1 MGYSIYLSDPV
12 TREVL
17 ELDEPHFMRGG
28 MYKLGGDTELRLYI
42 TYNYSDWYYR
52 DDTFGD
58 KVETEEGS
66 TGGIRTLYGMTGLES
81 IPLLERVINVLENLD
96 EDLIEEDL
104 TEEEI
109 KEYRNDCG
117 GSYWVPTRVNAL
129 KPLYQL
135 LTMAKMRPD
144 GVWQGD

>member
-12 TREVL
+12 TGEVL

-42 TYNYSDWYYR
+42 TYSYSNWYYR
-52 DDTFGD
+52 DDAFGD
-58 KVETEEGS
+58 KVETDEGS

-81 IPLLERVINVLENLD
+81 IPLLEKVINVLENLD
-96 EDLIEEDL
+96 EDL

-109 KEYRNDCG
+109 KEYKSFCG
-117 GSYWVPTRVNAL
+117 GDYWVPTRENAI

>member
-81 IPLLERVINVLENLD
+81 IPLLEKVIGVLENLD
-96 EDLIEEDL
+96 EDLIEE
-104 TEEEI
+104 
-109 KEYRNDCG
+109 YRNNHE
-117 GSYWVPTRVNAL
+117 GSYWVPTRENAL

-135 LTMAKMRPD
+135 LTMAKMSPD

>member
-28 MYKLGGDTELRLYI
+28 MYKLGGDTELCLYI

-58 KVETEEGS
+58 RVDTGEGS
-66 TGGIRTLYGMTGLES
+66 TGGIRMLYGMTGLES

-96 EDLIEEDL
+96 EDL

-109 KEYRNDCG
+109 KEYRRQGAG
-117 GSYWVPTRVNAL
+117 GYWTPTRKNAI

-144 GVWQGD
+144 GVWEGD